1 MCDWTLHTMRIS
13 DTVIRQLTQAARES
27 DVRSQ
32 HAAAIL
38 DKSGKIMA
46 MASNYHFHKPINKS
60 NWLPEGDYTMHA
72 EEAVYQKFMRQYPHL
87 IKLAKLKKNI
97 AYILV
102 VIRIQRGGEHCI
114 HSKPCKKCT
123 QKINK
128 LIKLNIINRVYYSV
142 NP

>member
-1 MCDWTLHTMRIS
+1 MRIS

-38 DKSGKIMA
+38 DK
-46 MASNYHFHKPINKS
+46 PINKS
-60 NWLPEGDYTMHA
+60 NWVPEGDYTMHA